1 MRSTRITLLRCAA
14 AAALFAAACSPAAPP
29 AQAPAAAPAHDAAM
43 DMHHLH
49 GLMAHGFEMA
59 LEGAS
64 LKMLG
69 DMKMAGAV
77 DAAAASHGDA
87 MMTEGKGL
95 IDKAITGPAMGAMH
109 MANANDPAM
118 LYTHDLAKNMTA
130 VIDHLQQMP
139 APDPKDAKAMAMH
152 HMHIAL
158 IHAALMASQGASL
171 KMTASMK
178 MADAV
183 DQEAATH
190 ATAMFAHAKGLYE
203 ETMSGDAMKQLH
215 ASASGDAMTAT
226 HAMGDSINVVID
238 ALSKMP

>member
-1 MRSTRITLLRCAA
+1 MRETRILLRLLTAGTLTAA
-14 AAALFAAACSPAAPP
+14 IGCSQPAAT
-29 AQAPAAAPAHDAAM
+29 PAAAPVHDAVM

-49 GLMAHGFEMA
+49 GLMAHGLEMA

-77 DAAAASHGDA
+77 DTTAASHGDA
-87 MMTEGKGL
+87 MMTEGKAL
-95 IDKAITGPAMGAMH
+95 IDKAITGPAMSAMH
-109 MANANDPAM
+109 MANANDPIM
-118 LYTHDLAKNMTA
+118 LYTHDLAKAMTT
-130 VIDHLQQMP
+130 VVDQLQQMP
-139 APDPKDAKAMAMH
+139 APDPKDGKGMAMH

-178 MADAV
+178 MADAL

-190 ATAMFAHAKGLYE
+190 ATAMFAHARALYE
-203 ETMSGDAMKQLH
+203 ETMNGDAMKQAH
-215 ASASGDAMTAT
+215 AAATGEAMTVT
-226 HAMGDSINVVID
+226 HAMGDGIKTVID

>member
-1 MRSTRITLLRCAA
+1 MRSTRITLLCWSVAV
-14 AAALFAAACSPAAPP
+14 ALFAAACAPAAPP

-77 DAAAASHGDA
+77 DTTAVSHGDA
-87 MMTEGKGL
+87 MMTEGKAL
-95 IDKAITGPAMGAMH
+95 IDKAINGPAMGAMH
-109 MANANDPAM
+109 MANASDPVM
-118 LYTHDLAKNMTA
+118 LYTHDLAKAMNA
-130 VIDHLQQMP
+130 VIDQFQQMP
-139 APDPKDAKAMAMH
+139 APEPKDTKAMAMH

-171 KMTASMK
+171 KMTAAMK
-178 MADAV
+178 MSDAV
-183 DQEAATH
+183 DQEASTH
-190 ATAMFAHAKGLYE
+190 AAAMLTHARALYE
-203 ETMSGDAMKQLH
+203 ETMNGDAMKQVH
-215 ASASGDAMTAT
+215 ATAAGDAMAAT
-226 HAMGDSINVVID
+226 HAMGDTVSTVID